1 MTSLNKIRT
10 NRLNAAGSTGPKS
23 ILGRR
28 RSSQNARRHGLSV
41 TLVDDPELSHQAKLL
56 ARQIAGHHEIIGER
70 AIRVAEAQI
79 DLIRV
84 RSVKLAVLHQLTDLL
99 EGEACAPTQ
108 QRPVEDLDCKLVGI
122 DRLMKQL
129 LGFDRYERRALSRR
143 RKAIRSYDQGNEE
156 ITIHLA

>member
-1 MTSLNKIRT
+1 VSL
-10 NRLNAAGSTGPKS
+10 AC
-23 ILGRR
+23 
-28 RSSQNARRHGLSV
+28 
-41 TLVDDPELSHQAKLL
+41 DPELSHQTGLL
-56 ARQIAGHHEIIGER
+56 ARQIAGRHEIIGER

-99 EGEACAPTQ
+99 EGEAWAPAQ

-129 LGFDRYERRALSRR
+129 LGFDRYERRAFSRR

-156 ITIHLA
+156 ITIHLS